1 MFAPRWSAGDWIFV
15 SLVLTVGFGLRL
27 YHYTDAP
34 QFHDNPDEV
43 QFAWAG
49 LSLLSSHVP
58 QSWSFFPEYT
68 THTWL
73 VTPNGLSY
81 PLVKPWL
88 DHPPVFAVLTGGAAW
103 LAGER
108 QFTEVTA
115 AAVRLPPIWL
125 SATAVVLSYG
135 LARRVLGRGPAIAGA
150 LLLATAPGAVLF
162 GRSVEPEALLAPLLL
177 AALLAAHRLLMNDGG
192 RGSLAVLIAC
202 CALAPMVKVPGLAIG
217 GAIALALAVNN
228 RWRLGMLALA
238 AAIAGLLLFA
248 LYGAWQDWNLFI
260 AVFKEQAAHR
270 TGVMGAFE
278 FIVEPAGLNRR
289 FRDPW
294 WLLGWVGI
302 GAILWQRRRT
312 MASDLVAWPVVAYA
326 AAMLVMA
333 DQRVSIF
340 GWYRIAVY
348 PLVYLAAGYLVW
360 RVATFPNPWNVTL
373 VLITGGAAASAAW
386 LGGPTALGLPAA
398 TLAGGIMAVVLAAL
412 LVAGPRPALARAV
425 AATVLALVLLGN
437 LVVSAQLD
445 RLYLRL

>member
-1 MFAPRWSAGDWIFV
+1 M
-15 SLVLTVGFGLRL
+15 SLVLILGLGLRL

-49 LSLLSSHVP
+49 LSLLTNHVP
-58 QSWSFFPEYT
+58 QSWSFFPEYS

-73 VTPNGLSY
+73 VTPNGFSY

-88 DHPPVFAVLTGGAAW
+88 DHPPVFALVTGGAAW

-108 QFTEVTA
+108 QFAEVTA

-125 SATAVVLSYG
+125 SATTVLLTYA
-135 LARRVLGRGPAIAGA
+135 LARRLLGRGPAIAA
-150 LLLATAPGAVLF
+150 SLLLATAPGAVLF

-177 AALLAAHRLLMNDGG
+177 AAVLAAHRLLLRDGG

-202 CALAPMVKVPGLAIG
+202 CAVAPMVKVPGVAIG
-217 GAIALALAVNN
+217 GAIAVALAVNN
-228 RWRLGMLALA
+228 RWRLGLVALA
-238 AAIAGLLLFA
+238 ATMAGLLLFA
-248 LYGAWQDWNLFI
+248 LYGAWQNWSLFV
-260 AVFKEQAAHR
+260 AVFQEQAAHR

-278 FIVEPAGLNRR
+278 FIVEPEGLNRR

-294 WLLGWVGI
+294 WLLGWIGI

-312 MASDLVAWPVVAYA
+312 MAADLIGWPVVAYA
-326 AAMLVMA
+326 AAMLVMT
-333 DQRVSIF
+333 DQRVAFF

-360 RVATFPNPWNVTL
+360 RVATAPNPWNVTL
-373 VLITGGAAASAAW
+373 LLITGGAAASAAW
-386 LGGPTALGLPAA
+386 LGGSSALGFPAA
-398 TLAGGIMAVVLAAL
+398 TLAGGIMALVLAAL
-412 LVAGPRPALARAV
+412 IVAGRRPGLARV
-425 AATVLALVLLGN
+425 VTATVLLLVLLGN
-437 LVVSAQLD
+437 VVVSAQLD
-445 RLYLRL
+445 RLYLLL

>member
-1 MFAPRWSAGDWIFV
+1 V
-15 SLVLTVGFGLRL
+15 SLVLILGFGLRL

-49 LSLLSSHVP
+49 LSLLSNHVP

-73 VTPNGLSY
+73 VTPNGVSY

-88 DHPPVFAVLTGGAAW
+88 DHPPVFAVVTGAAAW
-103 LAGER
+103 LGGEH

-115 AAVRLPPIWL
+115 ASVRLPPIWL
-125 SATAVVLSYG
+125 STTTVVLGYA
-135 LARRVLGRGPAIAGA
+135 LALRLFGRGPAIVAG

-177 AALLAAHRLLMNDGG
+177 GAVLAAHRLLVREGG
-192 RGSLAVLIAC
+192 RGSLGVLIAC
-202 CALAPMVKVPGLAIG
+202 CALAPLVKVPGVAIG
-217 GAIALALAVNN
+217 GAIGVALMVNN
-228 RWRLGMLALA
+228 RWRLGVVTIVSSLAG
-238 AAIAGLLLFA
+238 ILLFA
-248 LYGAWQDWNLFI
+248 LYGALLDWHLFV
-260 AVFKEQAAHR
+260 AVFQEQAAHR

-278 FIVEPAGLNRR
+278 FIVEPEGLNRR

-294 WLLGWVGI
+294 WLLGWIGI

-312 MASDLVAWPVVAYA
+312 MTADLIAWPVVAYA

-333 DQRVSIF
+333 DQRVAYF

-348 PLVYLAAGYLVW
+348 PLLYLAAGYLVW
-360 RVATFPNPWNVTL
+360 RVATAPNPWNVTF
-373 VLITGGAAASAAW
+373 VLITGGAVASAAW
-386 LGGPTALGLPAA
+386 LGGSTAVGLAVG
-398 TLAGGIMAVVLAAL
+398 TLAAGIMASVLIALVLA
-412 LVAGPRPALARAV
+412 VRRPPVARAV
-425 AATVLALVLLGN
+425 TAFVLALVLLGN
-437 LVVSAQLD
+437 VVVSAQLD